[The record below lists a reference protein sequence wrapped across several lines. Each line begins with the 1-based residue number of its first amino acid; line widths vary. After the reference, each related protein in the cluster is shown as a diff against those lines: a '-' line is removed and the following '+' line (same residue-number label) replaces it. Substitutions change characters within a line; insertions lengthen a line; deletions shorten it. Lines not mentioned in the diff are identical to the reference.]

1 MSNQGRHFDW
11 IGVAAA
17 RMALRPSTCRR
28 AFAAAAFVIA
38 LTHGLHFAA
47 AAGPAATAIQY
58 PSSRTEDVT
67 DTYHGVVVADPY
79 RWLEDA
85 DSPETAAW
93 AKAQNALTF
102 SYLEAIPERE
112 AIRARMTQLWNY
124 PKYGVPEREGDWYF
138 FTHNDGLQNQAV
150 YYKQRAAGGEPSVFI
165 DPNTFTKDGTAAL
178 TVFAP
183 SHDARLVAYGKS
195 VAGSD
200 WNEFLVRDVESG
212 RDLSDHLQHIK
223 FSDASWTH
231 DGKGFF
237 YSRFPAPTG
246 NQLTTANRNHS
257 VYYHTIGTDQSADRL
272 IYERPDHPDWSMN
285 AKVTNDGRYV
295 VIDISRGTETKNRIH
310 VIDLVEAKAPKL
322 EGPVMRVLDDAD
334 ASYTLVGN
342 NGPLF
347 YFVTDREAPR
357 GAVVSYGLDPA
368 DFSSADLARTTPIGQ
383 GPGWHY
389 TRDVIIPE
397 SSDAIQK
404 VALVGERFVVTY
416 LHDAHSRVALF
427 DLGGN
432 HERDLEL
439 PGIGA
444 VDGFTGQRTD
454 IETFYSFTSY
464 LQPTTIYRYDF
475 VKGRSE
481 VFRQPALDFDPSGFV
496 TEQVFFT
503 SKDGTRVPM
512 FLTHRKDLVRDG
524 SNPVLLYGYG
534 GFNQS
539 KTPEF
544 GAEFLT
550 WLEMGGVF
558 AVANLRGGGEYGEAW
573 HAAGKLDKKQNVFD
587 DFIAAA
593 EFLVRERY
601 TSREKL
607 AIHGRSNGG
616 LLVGAVMNQRPDLCA
631 VALPTVGVMDM
642 LRFTKFTIG
651 WAWTSDYGSPETPE
665 GFRTLRAYSPYHNI
679 AKDVEYPATLVTTGD
694 HDDRVV
700 PAHSYKYTAALQAAQ
715 TGDAPCLIRI
725 DTSSGHKEGKPT
737 SKQIEERV
745 DQWAFAAHVMGMSAP
760 RAASSRGAG
769 SATSQT
775 GKAAP
780 R

>member
-1 MSNQGRHFDW
+1 MSDDGMPLDFPRVATARVAQWPFTIRTALTAAALVIALIHAPSF
-11 IGVAAA
+11 VAAA
-17 RMALRPSTCRR
+17 EQ
-28 AFAAAAFVIA
+28 
-38 LTHGLHFAA
+38 
-47 AAGPAATAIQY
+47 AATAISY
-58 PSSRTEDVT
+58 PTSRTEPVT
-67 DTYHGVVVADPY
+67 DTYHGVAVADPY

-102 SYLEAIPERE
+102 SYLEAIPQRE
-112 AIRARMTQLWNY
+112 PIRARMTELWNY
-124 PKYGVPEREGDWYF
+124 AKYGVPEREGDWYF
-138 FTHNDGLQNQAV
+138 FTQNDGLQNQAV
-150 YYKQRAAGGEPSVFI
+150 YYKQRVAGGEPSVFI

-178 TVFAP
+178 TVFSP

-212 RDLSDHLQHIK
+212 RDLADHLQYIK
-223 FSDASWTH
+223 FSGASWTH
-231 DGKGFF
+231 EGKGFF
-237 YSRFPAPTG
+237 YSRYPAPTG
-246 NQLTTANRNHS
+246 NELTSSNRNHS
-257 VYYHTIGTDQSADRL
+257 IYYHTLGTEQSADRL
-272 IYERPDHPDWSMN
+272 IYERPDHPDWGMN
-285 AKVTNDGRYV
+285 ATVTKDGRYV

-310 VIDLVEAKAPKL
+310 VIDLVDPMAPKL
-322 EGPVMRVLDDAD
+322 DAPVWRPLDDAD
-334 ASYTLVGN
+334 ASYTFVGN
-342 NGPLF
+342 HEALF
-347 YFVTDREAPR
+347 YFVTDLDAPR
-357 GAVVSYGLDPA
+357 GRLVLLEMNPA
-368 DFSSADLARTTPIGQ
+368 KFHQEIQ
-383 GPGWHY
+383 GPERGRPRLSKGGPK
-389 TRDVIIPE
+389 TVIAE
-397 SSDAIQK
+397 SEDAIQK
-404 VALVGERFVVTY
+404 VAFVGDRFVVTY

-427 DLGGN
+427 YAYGK

-444 VDGFTGQRTD
+444 VDGFTGQRWD
-454 IETFYSFTSY
+454 KETFYSFTSY
-464 LQPTTIYRYDF
+464 LQPPTIYRYDF
-475 VKGRSE
+475 TAGRSE
-481 VFRQPALDFDPSGFV
+481 VFRQPALDFDPSGFE
-496 TEQVFFT
+496 TRQVFFT

-524 SNPVLLYGYG
+524 SNPVFLYGYG

-587 DFIAAA
+587 DFIGAA
-593 EFLVRERY
+593 EYLVRERY
-601 TSREKL
+601 TLREKL

-616 LLVGAVMNQRPDLCA
+616 LLVGAVVNQRPDLCA
-631 VALPTVGVMDM
+631 VALPMVGVMDM

-651 WAWTSDYGSPETPE
+651 WAWTSDFGSPETPE

-679 AKDVEYPATLVTTGD
+679 AEGIEYPATLVTTGD

-715 TGDAPCLIRI
+715 AGDAPCLIRI
-725 DTSSGHKEGKPT
+725 DTSSGHKEGKAT

-745 DQWAFAAHVMGMSAP
+745 DQWAFAAHVMGMSVP
-760 RAASSRGAG
+760 RAASPRGAG
-769 SATSQT
+769 SSTSPT

-780 R
+780 H

>member
-1 MSNQGRHFDW
+1 
-11 IGVAAA
+11 
-17 RMALRPSTCRR
+17 L
-28 AFAAAAFVIA
+28 VIA
-38 LTHGLHFAA
+38 LTQAASFVAA
-47 AAGPAATAIQY
+47 AEQAATAISY
-58 PSSRTEDVT
+58 PTSRTEQVT
-67 DTYHGVVVADPY
+67 DTYHGVAVADPY

-93 AKAQNALTF
+93 VKAQNALTF
-102 SYLEAIPERE
+102 GYLEAIPQRE
-112 AIRARMTQLWNY
+112 PIRARMTELWNY
-124 PKYGVPEREGDWYF
+124 AKYGVPEREGDWYF
-138 FTHNDGLQNQAV
+138 FTQNDGLQNQAV
-150 YYKQRAAGGEPSVFI
+150 YYKQRVAGGEPSVFI
-165 DPNTFTKDGTAAL
+165 DPNTFTKDGTVAL

-212 RDLSDHLQHIK
+212 RDLPDRLQYIK
-223 FSDASWTH
+223 FSRAAWTH

-237 YSRFPAPTG
+237 YSRFPAPSG
-246 NQLTTANRNHS
+246 NELTSSNNNQS
-257 VYYHTIGTDQSADRL
+257 IYYHALGTQQSADRL
-272 IYERPDHPDWSMN
+272 IYERPDHPDWGMY
-285 AKVTNDGRYV
+285 AVVTEDGRYV
-295 VIDISRGTETKNRIH
+295 VIRISRGTERKNRIH
-310 VIDLVEAKAPKL
+310 VIDLVDASAPKL
-322 EGPVMRVLDDAD
+322 DAPVWRALDEAD
-334 ASYTLVGN
+334 ASYTFVGN
-342 NGPLF
+342 SGPLF

-357 GAVVSYGLDPA
+357 GSLVSYELRPG
-368 DFSSADLARTTPIGQ
+368 DFSEVDLARVVPIGDK
-383 GPGWHY
+383 PGWAN
-389 TRDVIIPE
+389 TEDTLIPE
-397 SSDAIQK
+397 SADAIQK
-404 VALVGERFVVTY
+404 VALVGDRFVVTY

-444 VDGFTGQRTD
+444 VDGFTGQRKDT
-454 IETFYSFTSY
+454 ETFYSFTSY
-464 LQPTTIYRYDF
+464 LQPETIYRYDF
-475 VKGRSE
+475 TAGRSE
-481 VFRQPALDFDPSGFV
+481 MFRRPTLDFDASGFV
-496 TEQVFFT
+496 TEQVFFS

-593 EFLVRERY
+593 EYLVSERY

-651 WAWTSDYGSPETPE
+651 WAWTSDFGSPETPE

-679 AKDVEYPATLVTTGD
+679 AKGVEYPATLVTTGD

-715 TGDAPCLIRI
+715 AGDAPCLIRI

-737 SKQIEERV
+737 SKLIEERV
-745 DQWAFAAHVMGMSAP
+745 DQWAFAAHAMGMNAPIVASP
-760 RAASSRGAG
+760 RAAGG
-769 SATSQT
+769 STSGT
-775 GKAAP
+775 GQAAP

>member
-1 MSNQGRHFDW
+1 MSDDGMPLDFPRVATARVAQWPSTVRSGLAAAALAIALAQAPSF
-11 IGVAAA
+11 VAAA
-17 RMALRPSTCRR
+17 EQ
-28 AFAAAAFVIA
+28 
-38 LTHGLHFAA
+38 
-47 AAGPAATAIQY
+47 AATAISY
-58 PSSRTEDVT
+58 PTSRTEQVS
-67 DTYHGVVVADPY
+67 DTYHGVTVADPY

-102 SYLEAIPERE
+102 SYLEAIPQRE
-112 AIRARMTQLWNY
+112 PIRERMTELWNY
-124 PKYGVPEREGDWYF
+124 AKYGVPEREGDWYF
-138 FTHNDGLQNQAV
+138 FTQNDGLQNQAV
-150 YYKQRAAGGEPSVFI
+150 YYKQRVAGGEPSVFI

-178 TVFAP
+178 TVFSP

-200 WNEFLVRDVESG
+200 WNEFLVREVESG
-212 RDLSDHLQHIK
+212 RDLAERLQYIK
-223 FSDASWTH
+223 FSGAAWTH
-231 DGKGFF
+231 DRKGFF
-237 YSRFPAPTG
+237 YSRYPAPTG
-246 NQLTTANRNHS
+246 NELTSSNRNHS
-257 VYYHTIGTDQSADRL
+257 IYYHTIGTDQSADRL
-272 IYERPDHPDWSMN
+272 IYERPDHPDWGMN
-285 AKVTNDGRYV
+285 ATVTKDGRYV

-310 VIDLVEAKAPKL
+310 VIDLGDPSAPKL
-322 EGPVMRVLDDAD
+322 DATVMRVLDDAD
-334 ASYTLVGN
+334 ASYTFVGN

-347 YFVTDREAPR
+347 YFVTDRDAPR
-357 GAVVSYGLDPA
+357 GALVSYDLSPA
-368 DFSSADLARTTPIGQ
+368 GFSSIDLARAVPIGQ
-383 GPGWHY
+383 GPGWHS
-389 TRDVIIPE
+389 TKDVIIPE
-397 SSDAIQK
+397 SADAIQK
-404 VALVGERFVVTY
+404 VALVGEGFVVTY

-444 VDGFTGQRTD
+444 VDGFTGQRKDT
-454 IETFYSFTSY
+454 ETFYSFTSF
-464 LQPTTIYRYDF
+464 LQPATIYRYDF
-475 VKGRSE
+475 ATGRSE
-481 VFRQPALDFDPSGFV
+481 VFRQPELDFDPSGFE
-496 TEQVFFT
+496 TQQVFFT

-524 SNPVLLYGYG
+524 SNPVFLYGYG

-593 EFLVRERY
+593 EYLVRERY

-616 LLVGAVMNQRPDLCA
+616 LLVGAVVNQRPDLCA
-631 VALPTVGVMDM
+631 VALPMVGVMDM

-665 GFRTLRAYSPYHNI
+665 GFRTLRAYSPYHNL
-679 AKDVEYPATLVTTGD
+679 AKGVEYPATLVTTGD

-715 TGDAPCLIRI
+715 DGDAPCLIRI
-725 DTSSGHKEGKPT
+725 DTSSGHKEGKAT

-745 DQWAFAAHVMGMSAP
+745 DQWAFAAHVMGMSVP
-760 RAASSRGAG
+760 RAASPRGAG
-769 SATSQT
+769 SSTSPT

-780 R
+780 H